1 MIEFT
6 HATTRYIVKP
16 ENAQA
21 IRAALA
27 KPKKHKILAL
37 STIKP
42 KRSYPEFFSGMSTA
56 DYVNQFNKQFEG
68 WQHIIKHDCANY
80 YSPAPMLDASIP
92 ECVEDENPDYVYE
105 PKKVKKSLAQ
115 QLAEADAKL
124 DAADDELD
132 RIGAA
137 CEGLRERLADV
148 IAERDEHHEEAK
160 TYRAALMALEAEVSP
175 AMREFIREVLC

>member
-6 HATTRYIVKP
+6 HVTTRYTVKP

-21 IRAALA
+21 IRDTLA

-37 STIKP
+37 STVNL

-56 DYVNQFNKQFEG
+56 EYVRIFNIQFDRYQRPIEYE
-68 WQHIIKHDCANY
+68 CENY
-80 YSPAPMLDASIP
+80 YNPAPMLDASIP

-124 DAADDELD
+124 DAAYA
-132 RIGAA
+132 RI
-137 CEGLRERLADV
+137 D
-148 IAERDEHHEEAK
+148 
-160 TYRAALMALEAEVSP
+160 ALEAELRGK
-175 AMREFIREVLC
+175 A

>member
-6 HATTRYIVKP
+6 HATTRYTVKP

-21 IRAALA
+21 IRDTLA

-37 STIKP
+37 STVNL

-56 DYVNQFNKQFEG
+56 EYVRIFNTQFDRYQRPIEYE
-68 WQHIIKHDCANY
+68 CENY
-80 YSPAPMLDASIP
+80 HKPAPMLDASIP

-115 QLAEADAKL
+115 QLAEADNRIDAL
-124 DAADDELD
+124 DDQVKHL
-132 RIGAA
+132 
-137 CEGLRERLADV
+137 
-148 IAERDEHHEEAK
+148 
-160 TYRAALMALEAEVSP
+160 RAALMALEAEVSP
-175 AMREFIREVLC
+175 AMREFIREVLA